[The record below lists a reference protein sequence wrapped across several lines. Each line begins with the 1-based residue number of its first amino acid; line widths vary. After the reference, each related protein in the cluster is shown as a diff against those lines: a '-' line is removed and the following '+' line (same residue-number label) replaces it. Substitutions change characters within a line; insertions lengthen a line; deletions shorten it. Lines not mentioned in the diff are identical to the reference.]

1 MTEAN
6 PIVTLKAKI
15 KEFGFN
21 KLRAKDNKS
30 ANSGEQAYK
39 DINRMDFIINGEN
52 IDRDFVDRLYKNI
65 LAWLKIIK
73 MEKRIIVHL
82 QKRFLRRCFNIL
94 EQKLQMIIF

>member
-52 IDRDFVDRLYKNI
+52 IDRDFVDRLYKKHISLVKNNKDGEKNYRSFAKEVFKEMFQHSR
-65 LAWLKIIK
+65 LCGQKI
-73 MEKRIIVHL
+73 
-82 QKRFLRRCFNIL
+82 
-94 EQKLQMIIF
+94 